1 MERKETRGIKREGGR
16 ARSGEGR
23 REKGGGR
30 EVGRE
35 EERRGAGEKWGGK
48 KREKVCEIRLFLNP
62 DLLQR

>member
-35 EERRGAGEKWGGK
+35 EERRGAGEKWE
-48 KREKVCEIRLFLNP
+48 EKVCEIRLFLNP